1 MDNNYSLDTGMM
13 KNTGSMTAA
22 GNGMAAQGYGAD
34 TGMMKNTGTMSA
46 AGNSMSA
53 QSYGADSGMT
63 KNTGS
68 MTAAGN
74 GTAQNFTTQTWGNQ
88 VPFSDTQLQSM
99 SGMQTAMPPQSG
111 STQMMDSSMI
121 MPETLTNPIYTP
133 GYLRTQLGKWMRVE
147 FLFGNNTTDRV
158 GRLVEVGAS
167 YIILQS
173 LEANSRML
181 CDIYSIRFVT
191 IINNAQTAALY
202 DTVYSS

>member
-1 MDNNYSLDTGMM
+1 MDNNYSLDSGMM
-13 KNTGSMTAA
+13 KNTG
-22 GNGMAAQGYGAD
+22 N
-34 TGMMKNTGTMSA
+34 
-46 AGNSMSA
+46 
-53 QSYGADSGMT
+53 
-63 KNTGS
+63 

-74 GTAQNFTTQTWGNQ
+74 GTALQNYSLDSGITKNTGYMTGNGAAVQNTAPQNLTTQTWGNE

-99 SGMQTAMPPQSG
+99 SGMQTAVDP
-111 STQMMDSSMI
+111 TQMMGSTSQ
-121 MPETLTNPIYTP
+121 MPETLTNSIYTP

-158 GRLVEVGAS
+158 SRLVEVGAS

-191 IINNAQTAALY
+191 IINNAQNAALY
-202 DTVYSS
+202 DTVYST

>member
-1 MDNNYSLDTGMM
+1 MDNNYSLDSGMM
-13 KNTGSMTAA
+13 KNTG
-22 GNGMAAQGYGAD
+22 N
-34 TGMMKNTGTMSA
+34 
-46 AGNSMSA
+46 
-53 QSYGADSGMT
+53 
-63 KNTGS
+63 

-74 GTAQNFTTQTWGNQ
+74 GTAAQNIAPQNLTTQTWGNE
-88 VPFSDTQLQSM
+88 VPFSNTQLQSM
-99 SGMQTAMPPQSG
+99 SGMQTTMAPADSA
-111 STQMMDSSMI
+111 QMMGSSSQ
-121 MPETLTNPIYTP
+121 MPETLTNSIYTP

-173 LEANSRML
+173 LEANSKML

-202 DTVYSS
+202 DTVYSN